1 MAKYVLQNAL
11 ETVVAETYY
20 SYLRYRRFPLFFQVY
35 VAAYMIWFIF
45 TGGFYLSEIITYG
58 FMAKSGPR
66 FLNVLW
72 NVFAFLDLGMA
83 IVLLYRPKLGVL
95 VGLACI
101 FVELQINIYFPYPDI
116 APAFKKI
123 FDQVKFLEVL
133 MLIFSL
139 FCLPYVFLW
148 GREIEEYE
156 MRTLHDRP
164 EGY

>member
-1 MAKYVLQNAL
+1 MAKNALQNAL

-20 SYLRYRRFPLFFQVY
+20 SFLRFRRFPLFFQIY
-35 VAAYMIWFIF
+35 VAAYMTWFVF
-45 TGGFYLSEIITYG
+45 TGGFYLSEILLYG
-58 FMAKSGPR
+58 FMAKSGPK
-66 FLNVLW
+66 FLNILW
-72 NVFAFLDLGMA
+72 NFFAFLDLGMA
-83 IVLLYRPKLGVL
+83 VVLLYMPRIGVL

-101 FVELQINIYFPYPDI
+101 FIELQINIYHPYPDVL
-116 APAFKKI
+116 PGFEWVYN
-123 FDQVKFLEVL
+123 QVKFLEVL

-148 GREIEEYE
+148 GREIEEPE